1 MQICRIN
8 NSTFKSFVWSS
19 RNKICFCL
27 QFWKLIIFNCSLVT
41 KGTCFFTREKKHI
54 INLEERQLLPHYWW
68 DKVFKG
74 MVVNRALSSLSLKIT
89 LTVPLRQQLTL
100 LDEYFNLI
108 SAKNGIITMSFE
120 LKHGNQCRKYFSRS
134 FLKSNHLFLHKWQAK
149 HGRDLSQPTLCIIFV
164 S

>member
-8 NSTFKSFVWSS
+8 NSTFKALSDQAGIRYVFVYNFENWLFS
-19 RNKICFCL
+19 IVVWL
-27 QFWKLIIFNCSLVT
+27 Q
-41 KGTCFFTREKKHI
+41 KGRAFLQEKKHI
-54 INLEERQLLPHYWW
+54 INLEERQLLPYYWW

-120 LKHGNQCRKYFSRS
+120 LKHGNQCGKYFSRS
-134 FLKSNHLFLHKWQAK
+134 FFKSNHLFLHKWQAK

>member
-8 NSTFKSFVWSS
+8 NSTFKALSDQAGIRYVFVYNFENWLFS
-19 RNKICFCL
+19 IAVWL
-27 QFWKLIIFNCSLVT
+27 Q
-41 KGTCFFTREKKHI
+41 KGRAFLQEKKHI
-54 INLEERQLLPHYWW
+54 INLEERQLLPYYWW

-120 LKHGNQCRKYFSRS
+120 LKHGNQCGKYFSRS
-134 FLKSNHLFLHKWQAK
+134 F
-149 HGRDLSQPTLCIIFV
+149 
-164 S
+164 